1 MLDTKIAE
9 AAAAVGNATS
19 PAQERKARERK
30 EDFTRLK
37 RVETI
42 YVSLLS
48 VTSPLTHLRLER
60 RIACPVRMGTGFTE
74 TPSGDCIRW
83 DRATTSSSVINIF
96 GVPSRCCVPYV
107 PLSFILTNLYHNFM

>member
-1 MLDTKIAE
+1 MLDAKIAE
-9 AAAAVGNATS
+9 AVAAVGNATS

-30 EDFTRLK
+30 EDFMRLK

-48 VTSPLTHLRLER
+48 VISPLTHLRLER
-60 RIACPVRMGTGFTE
+60 RIACPVRMGTGVTE
-74 TPSGDCIRW
+74 TPIGDCVRW

-96 GVPSRCCVPYV
+96 SVPSRCCVPCV
-107 PLSFILTNLYHNFM
+107 PLSSVLMSLYHNFI

>member
-9 AAAAVGNATS
+9 AAAAVGDTAS

-48 VTSPLTHLRLER
+48 IVTPLIHLRLER
-60 RIACPVRMGTGFTE
+60 CIACPVRMGTGFTK
-74 TPSGDCIRW
+74 TPFGDCIRW
-83 DRATTSSSVINIF
+83 NRAATSSSVINIF
-96 GVPSRCCVPYV
+96 GVPSRCCISCV
-107 PLSFILTNLYHNFM
+107 PL